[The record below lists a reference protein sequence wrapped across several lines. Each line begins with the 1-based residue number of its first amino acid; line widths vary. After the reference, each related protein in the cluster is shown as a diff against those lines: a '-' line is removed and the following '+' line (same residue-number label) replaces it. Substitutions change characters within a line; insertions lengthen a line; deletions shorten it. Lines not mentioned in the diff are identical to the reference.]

1 MIREFGIQLLKF
13 RVNMRHI
20 RCVLADDAVFRAAT
34 AEEKVAIARRRDRV
48 VRKYHA
54 AQLELALL
62 EKQERSGPRTPAIDP
77 SAAESMRCTQRS
89 ATDAMRICTAPN
101 TVPRTSK
108 SDPVRWGKIK

>member
-13 RVNMRHI
+13 WINVRHI

-34 AEEKVAIARRRDRV
+34 PEKKAAIARRRDKV

-62 EKQERSGPRTPAIDP
+62 EKQARSGPTIAAVDP
-77 SAAESMRCTQRS
+77 SAADCTQMHR
-89 ATDAMRICTAPN
+89 
-101 TVPRTSK
+101 
-108 SDPVRWGKIK
+108 